1 MKKNVKGVA
10 FVLATAL
17 TLSTMAI
24 GTNTKLLGVDVVS
37 AATTGETTA
46 PKTTTNPKTTVPK
59 TTVSKTTNVSQ
70 LSGKLTRLIALHSCG
85 EDVKL
90 VQTLLNKYGYNLK
103 VDGIVGPK
111 TLAAVKSFQKKNGL
125 KVDGIVGPKTFA
137 KLSPTVVQTKTQESA
152 VKEEKV
158 TVKIGKVDYAAHG
171 TKCFT
176 VAVAAV
182 AGDKIVAAY
191 FDDYQYMPTS
201 AAKGVPNSDAD
212 FGKNYPQGYVLGSK
226 LTNADY
232 YSQNMKTKANA
243 TVPIDKNFEA
253 IRKYV
258 TGKTIAELEA
268 TLSSTTKEKM
278 VDAVSGATLEDTYGY
293 VTAIVNAAKAAKDDV
308 SIQVDAKDISNIK
321 IGKVDYAA
329 HGTKCF
335 TVAVAAVAGDK
346 IVAAYFDDYQYMPT
360 SAAKGVPNSDADF
373 GKNYPQGYVLG
384 SKMTNADYYSQNMK
398 TKANATVPIDK
409 NFEAIRKYVTGKTIA
424 ELEATLS
431 STTKEKMVDAVSGAT
446 LEDTYG
452 YVTAIV
458 NAAKAAK

>member
-1 MKKNVKGVA
+1 
-10 FVLATAL
+10 
-17 TLSTMAI
+17 MAI